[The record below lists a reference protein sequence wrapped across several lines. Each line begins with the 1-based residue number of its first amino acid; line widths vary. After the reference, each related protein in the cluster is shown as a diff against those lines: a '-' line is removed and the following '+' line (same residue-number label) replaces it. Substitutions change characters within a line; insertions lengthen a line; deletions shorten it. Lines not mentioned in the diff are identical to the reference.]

1 MSGDKT
7 RRRIKD
13 PHSVYAGDGMLQ
25 NGVFFKETSP
35 TFKVIH
41 GIIFYSEAVWSG
53 ERYRTSAPGRRRI
66 WDSEAGCLFSAVL
79 LWTGRYD
86 VF

>member
-53 ERYRTSAPGRRRI
+53 ERYRTSASGRRRL
-66 WDSEAGCLFSAVL
+66 WGSGAGRLFSAVL
-79 LWTGRYD
+79 FWLGKSD